1 MGGAPGKP
9 KRGAVAKGVGMASF
23 DSVMSGLK
31 ADDDGWVATPTDDW
45 LQGRTLYGGLSA
57 ALALRACE
65 LAVPGLPPLRAG
77 QVAYIGPAAGEV
89 RLAPRVIRQGKSVT
103 FVGCDLMSGGA
114 VAMRALYAFG
124 GSRPSRLADIA
135 PPPPQF
141 RKPED
146 CPPIWP
152 GGMGPSFAQHLNQ
165 RLAGELKPLSGADR
179 GDLLVWVKHAEPVT
193 PGQVALVAMG
203 DALPPASFTRF
214 SQPAMISTM
223 TWSFDLFGPARAD
236 GSGWLLLHSKDD
248 GVGEGY
254 AGQDM
259 GMWDEAGR
267 PLMRGRQ
274 SVAIFG

>member
-1 MGGAPGKP
+1 
-9 KRGAVAKGVGMASF
+9 MASF
-23 DSVMSGLK
+23 ESVISGVSQD
-31 ADDDGWVATPTDDW
+31 ADGWVATPSDDW

-77 QVAYIGPAAGEV
+77 QIAYIGPAAGKV
-89 RLAPRVIRQGKSVT
+89 RMEPRVIRQGKSVT
-103 FVGCDLMSGGA
+103 FMSCDLISDGS
-114 VAMRALYAFG
+114 VALRALYAFG
-124 GSRPSRLADIA
+124 GSRPSAHAGIA
-135 PPPPQF
+135 PPPPVF
-141 RKPED
+141 RRPED
-146 CPPIWP
+146 CEPVWP
-152 GGMGPSFAQHLNQ
+152 GGMGPSFAQHLSQ
-165 RLAGELKPLSGADR
+165 RLAGPLRPFSGADR

-214 SQPAMISTM
+214 TAPAMISTM
-223 TWSFDLFGPARAD
+223 TWSFDLFEPALAD

-248 GVGEGY
+248 GVGDGY

-259 GMWDEAGR
+259 GMWDESGR
-267 PLMRGRQ
+267 ALMRGRQ